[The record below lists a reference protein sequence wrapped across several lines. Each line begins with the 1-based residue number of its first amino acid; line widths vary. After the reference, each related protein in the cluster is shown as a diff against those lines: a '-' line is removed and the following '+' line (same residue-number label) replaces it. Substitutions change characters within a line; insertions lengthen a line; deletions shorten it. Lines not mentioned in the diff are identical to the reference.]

1 MRMKIVGIVTGV
13 LALGAIAATD
23 AHKSTSRDEGALPKQ
38 YRVLLSRS
46 VFAANGKAEAEA
58 NAVAPAP
65 TPESL
70 LALKGVVQD
79 DQRFTAFVESLPQ
92 KRVIQLKVG
101 DAIARGR
108 IVAITLHELQYES
121 AGRRTRVAIGQALS
135 GAGPTTRPSLD
146 ADGPP
151 VASTPQEVSH
161 SPDLA
166 EAQ

>member
-1 MRMKIVGIVTGV
+1 MRMKIVGIVSGI
-13 LALGAIAATD
+13 LAISAVAATD
-23 AHKSTSRDEGALPKQ
+23 ARKSGSREDGALPKS

-46 VFAANGKAEAEA
+46 VFAANGKPDAEA
-58 NAVAPAP
+58 NAPASAP

-79 DQRFTAFVESLPQ
+79 DQKFTAFVENVPQ

-121 AGRRTRVAIGQALS
+121 GGRRTRVAIGQALS
-135 GAGPTTRPSLD
+135 GISPTTQPSI
-146 ADGPP
+146 DGPP
-151 VASTPQEVSH
+151 VASTPQEDSH
-161 SPDLA
+161 SSGLA
-166 EAQ
+166 EAR